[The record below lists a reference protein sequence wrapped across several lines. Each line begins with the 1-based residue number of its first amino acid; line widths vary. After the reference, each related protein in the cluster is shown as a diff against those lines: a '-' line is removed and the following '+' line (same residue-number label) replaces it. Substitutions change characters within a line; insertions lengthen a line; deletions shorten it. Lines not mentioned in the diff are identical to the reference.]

1 MNNRRNRI
9 LVAGACAAAAVLLSA
24 CGGGGGDG
32 ATTVES
38 STTAI
43 QTGGSAAESAAPE
56 PTVTEPTAEESPVS
70 APYRA
75 EDTLVSG
82 STDTVDY
89 TVVIPQISGGNPAVV
104 AEFNESMRSALQ
116 DQIDHDDEMRY
127 TLSTQTHEV
136 TRIGGHVVAGLLVTS
151 FNANPPGAH
160 PTPIVA
166 TVVVNT
172 DTAAPIT
179 LPDLFPDLQA
189 GLNRLSEQ
197 AMQLVPATTGLGDAF
212 AADGVTPELHNFANW
227 LPTPTGMEIHF
238 DDYQVG
244 PHAAGLVVITVP
256 WENLS
261 DVMDPYLATVVAS

>member
-1 MNNRRNRI
+1 M
-9 LVAGACAAAAVLLSA
+9 
-24 CGGGGGDG
+24 
-32 ATTVES
+32 
-38 STTAI
+38 
-43 QTGGSAAESAAPE
+43 
-56 PTVTEPTAEESPVS
+56 S